1 MTGPAQPPRRPPW
14 WPEDEPWP
22 PPAWARHM
30 SARNARHSGPWTGS
44 QAWAGEPWRRARWR
58 RRIGCFVVVM
68 ATVLVS
74 IGVLVLWLIGSLLG
88 LVEQSSLPHLAQ
100 AAAVVVLV
108 AGGVALVQA
117 IRFAGGVAGPLDEL
131 AAAAGRVETGDFG
144 ARVRV
149 PPHGSRDLRALTTA
163 FNTMAARLEAEED
176 RRRRLLADLGH
187 ELRTPIAV
195 IEGHLE
201 AVLDGVYPAD
211 EAHLDPILDE
221 TRVLA
226 RLVEDLRTVSLA
238 EAGSLTLHREPVDP
252 GHLVADV
259 VAALSQRAEARG
271 ATLGVD
277 VEPALPEL
285 EVDPVRIH
293 QVLSNL
299 LDNAIRY
306 TPAGGT
312 VHVVARRHD
321 GSVEVSVTDEGPGL
335 SPDLRETLFDR
346 FVKSPES
353 PGSGLGLAIAKA
365 IVEAHGGT
373 IRAEAG
379 SSGGTRIAFSLPL
392 G

>member
-1 MTGPAQPPRRPPW
+1 MSP
-14 WPEDEPWP
+14 DE
-22 PPAWARHM
+22 R
-30 SARNARHSGPWTGS
+30 
-44 QAWAGEPWRRARWR
+44 WRRGHWR
-58 RRIGCFVVVM
+58 RRIGCFVVVL
-68 ATVLVS
+68 ATLLVS
-74 IGVLVLWLIGSLLG
+74 IGVLVLWLVATLLG
-88 LVEQSSLPHLAQ
+88 LVEGGSLLSFAR
-100 AAAVVVLV
+100 AAAIIVLV
-108 AGGVALVQA
+108 AGGMALVQA
-117 IRFAGGVAGPLDEL
+117 IRFAGSVARPLDEL
-131 AAAAGRVETGDFG
+131 AAAAGRVESGDLS

-149 PPHGSRDLRALTTA
+149 RGSRGLREFSTA
-163 FNTMAARLEAEED
+163 FNTMAARLEAEEE

-211 EAHLDPILDE
+211 AAHLDPILDE

-238 EAGSLTLHREPVDP
+238 EAGSLALHREPVDP

-259 VAALSQRAEARG
+259 TAALAPRAAARG
-271 ATLGVD
+271 ARLETDL
-277 VEPALPEL
+277 EPGLPEL
-285 EVDPVRIH
+285 DVDPVRIH

-306 TPAGGT
+306 TPADGA
-312 VHVVARRHD
+312 VHVRARRLD

-335 SPDLRETLFDR
+335 APELRESLFDR
-346 FVKSPES
+346 FVKSAES

-379 SSGGTRIAFSLPL
+379 EAGRGTSITVSLPI